1 MKKCTG
7 KKIRKE
13 LGMSAMAIKIKP
25 RINKALKKNS
35 KIILDGLY
43 SWEEYFYLKKLTK
56 ISKTNKTI
64 YKNLYKKT
72 PKFFK
77 GLVRN
82 KNKSFQKFLETNTEE
97 RIGKFNLFLIGS
109 MALIIV
115 FSVGQIITQ
124 KIILI
129 GLENNLP
136 EFQITTDIF
145 VDGNSTAEKRNGS
158 PLRPFKSIH
167 QAINF
172 IQENS
177 EIKNIYIYPY
187 QYEGSLEI
195 PQNINL
201 YAFHPDTF
209 VVSSLSDKKI

>member
-1 MKKCTG
+1 MFKKT
-7 KKIRKE
+7 
-13 LGMSAMAIKIKP
+13 
-25 RINKALKKNS
+25 
-35 KIILDGLY
+35 
-43 SWEEYFYLKKLTK
+43 
-56 ISKTNKTI
+56 
-64 YKNLYKKT
+64 YKNFQKQTKLSQKFVKKT
-72 PKFFK
+72 PNSFK
-77 GLVRN
+77 GLVKN